1 MLKAL
6 RRRLALLFVLLTLP
20 VLTAAL
26 GAGVWLY
33 RQQQREAADALFLHT
48 ARSLC
53 DSLTE
58 AQAVK
63 DSWLAQRQQAVG
75 GILDLQD
82 NGNPTRFSRHNRQD
96 AATAALLD
104 QAAARAAE
112 AGLDGTLTGTGDG
125 TPYPFVTFPV
135 TDAAGRAWRGAAAT
149 LPRGG
154 THRLDLLVLQP
165 AGLAFGVGPAVF
177 FAALWLA
184 GAGLLTG
191 AGWLLAGRMLHPVG
205 RAWQRQNE
213 FIAAAG
219 HELRSPLAVIKASL
233 DAAGNAAPEQQE
245 RFLAAARRETDRLA
259 LLTDDLLVLAAG
271 EAGALAVHPGPVAPD
286 TLCIELYE
294 QFYLLAREREHPLTL
309 DLPESPLPPLRTD
322 APRLTQLLSILLQN
336 ALDHTPPGTPV
347 TLTLRREGGRRPVV
361 RFSVTDHGPGIP
373 DGCKAAV
380 FDRFYRGDAS
390 RTRKQNFGLGLSVAR
405 ELARLLGAALTLE
418 DTPGGG
424 ATFTVELRDAPSP
437 SRPAGPGEPSAPTG
451 TPPFRL

>member
-26 GAGVWLY
+26 GAGMWLY
-33 RQQQREAADALFLHT
+33 RQQQREAADTLFLHT
-48 ARSLC
+48 AQNLC
-53 DSLTE
+53 DSLVE
-58 AQAVK
+58 ADSVK
-63 DSWLAQRQQAVG
+63 DSWLAQRQQALG
-75 GILDLQD
+75 GLIDLQD
-82 NGNPTRFSRHNRQD
+82 NGTPTRFSLHNRQEVD
-96 AATAALLD
+96 TAALLEAAET
-104 QAAARAAE
+104 QAAQ
-112 AGLDGTLTGTGDG
+112 AGLDLTGGETQDNAV
-125 TPYPFVTFPV
+125 YRFVTFTV
-135 TDAAGRAWRGAAAT
+135 TDTAGRSWRGAAAT

-154 THRLDLLVLQP
+154 AHRLDLLVLQP
-165 AGLAFGVGPAVF
+165 AGLAFGVGPALF

-191 AGWLLAGRMLHPVG
+191 AGWLLAGGMLQPVS

-233 DAAGNAAPEQQE
+233 DAAGNAAPEQQG

-259 LLTDDLLVLAAG
+259 ILTDDLLVLAAG

-294 QFYLLAREREHPLTL
+294 QFYLLARKKGHSLTL
-309 DLPESPLPPLRTD
+309 DLPESPLPPLTTD

-347 TLTLRREGGRRPVV
+347 VLTLRREGGRRPVV
-361 RFSVTDHGPGIP
+361 RFGVTDHGPGIP
-373 DGCKAAV
+373 DASKAAV

-405 ELARLLGAALTLE
+405 ELARLLGAALTLQ

-424 ATFTVELRDAPSP
+424 ATFTVELR
-437 SRPAGPGEPSAPTG
+437 ET
-451 TPPFRL
+451 

>member
-33 RQQQREAADALFLHT
+33 RQQQREAADTLFLHT
-48 ARSLC
+48 AQNLC
-53 DSLTE
+53 DSLVE
-58 AQAVK
+58 ADSVK
-63 DSWLAQRQQAVG
+63 DSWLAQRQQALG
-75 GILDLQD
+75 GLIDLQD
-82 NGNPTRFSRHNRQD
+82 NGTPTRFSLHNRQD
-96 AATAALLD
+96 GDIAALLEAAET
-104 QAAARAAE
+104 QAAQ
-112 AGLDGTLTGTGDG
+112 AGLDLTGGEDQDNAV
-125 TPYPFVTFPV
+125 YRFVTFTV
-135 TDAAGRAWRGAAAT
+135 TDAAGRSWRGAAAT

-165 AGLAFGVGPAVF
+165 AGLAFGVGPALF
-177 FAALWLA
+177 FVVLWLA

-191 AGWLLAGRMLHPVG
+191 AGWLLAGGMLQPVSQ
-205 RAWQRQNE
+205 AWQRQNE

-233 DAAGNAAPEQQE
+233 DAAGNAAPEQQG

-259 LLTDDLLVLAAG
+259 ILTDDLLVLAAG

-294 QFYLLAREREHPLTL
+294 QFYLLARKKGHSLTL
-309 DLPESPLPPLRTD
+309 DLPESPLPPLTTD

-336 ALDHTPPGTPV
+336 ALDHTQPGTPV
-347 TLTLRREGGRRPVV
+347 VLTLRREGGRRPVV
-361 RFSVTDHGPGIP
+361 RFGVTDHGPGIP
-373 DGCKAAV
+373 DASKAAV

-405 ELARLLGAALTLE
+405 ELARLLGAALTLQ

-424 ATFTVELRDAPSP
+424 ATFTVELR
-437 SRPAGPGEPSAPTG
+437 ET
-451 TPPFRL
+451 

>member
-33 RQQQREAADALFLHT
+33 RQQQREAADTLFVHT
-48 ARSLC
+48 AQNLC
-53 DSLTE
+53 DSLVE
-58 AQAVK
+58 ADSVK

-75 GILDLQD
+75 GLIDLRD
-82 NGNPTRFSRHNRQD
+82 NGTPTRFSLHNRQD
-96 AATAALLD
+96 GDTAALLAEAET
-104 QAAARAAE
+104 QAAG
-112 AGLDGTLTGTGDG
+112 AGLDLTGGEDQ
-125 TPYPFVTFPV
+125 YDAVYRFVTFPV
-135 TDAAGRAWRGAAAT
+135 TDAAGRPWRGAAAT

-154 THRLDLLVLQP
+154 TDRLELLVLQP
-165 AGLAFGVGPAVF
+165 AGLAFGVGPALF
-177 FAALWLA
+177 FAVLWLA
-184 GAGLLTG
+184 GAVLLTG
-191 AGWLLAGRMLHPVG
+191 AGWLLAGGMLQPVN

-233 DAAGNAAPEQQE
+233 DATGNAAPEQQG

-259 LLTDDLLVLAAG
+259 LLTGDLLVLAAG

-294 QFYLLAREREHPLTL
+294 QFYLLAREKGHPLTL
-309 DLPESPLPPLRTD
+309 DLPESPLPSLTTD

-347 TLTLRREGGRRPVV
+347 TLTLQREGGRRPVV
-361 RFSVTDHGPGIP
+361 RFGVIDHGPGIP
-373 DGCKAAV
+373 DTCKEAV
-380 FDRFYRGDAS
+380 FDRFYRGDES

-405 ELARLLGAALTLE
+405 ELARLLGAALTLQ

-424 ATFTVELRDAPSP
+424 ATFTVELRES
-437 SRPAGPGEPSAPTG
+437 
-451 TPPFRL
+451 